1 MTEQLGK
8 QEQRVLDYISN
19 HQSIN
24 PLESWVECGVYRLSA
39 VIFNLKQKGY
49 IIESNRKTSQN
60 RFGEDVRFAEYSI
73 GEKYAI

>member
-1 MTEQLGK
+1 MEEQLGK
-8 QEQRVLDYISN
+8 QEQRVLDYIKSN
-19 HQSIN
+19 NSIN
-24 PLESWVECGVYRLSA
+24 PLEQWVECGVYRLSA

-49 IIESNRKTSQN
+49 IIESKRKTSQN

>member
-24 PLESWVECGVYRLSA
+24 
-39 VIFNLKQKGY
+39 LKQKGY
-49 IIESNRKTSQN
+49 EIESNRKTSQN
-60 RFGEDVRFAEYSI
+60 RFGEDVRFAEYSL
-73 GEKYAI
+73 GENK